1 MIDGKL
7 VINEYEAQ
15 IVKYIFDE
23 YLKGKMP
30 KKIIDTLNKD
40 NILSPGQALYDKS
53 GYVAKENY
61 NLKWKHRN
69 VFDIV
74 HNLSYSGTYIN
85 CKKKCNGIWTRGRRF
100 RL

>member
-30 KKIIDTLNKD
+30 KEIIDALN
-40 NILSPGQALYDKS
+40 NSNVPGPGQALYDKC
-53 GYVAKENY
+53 GYVTKENC
-61 NLKWKHRN
+61 
-69 VFDIV
+69 
-74 HNLSYSGTYIN
+74 NLS
-85 CKKKCNGIWTRGRRF
+85 
-100 RL
+100 

>member
-30 KKIIDTLNKD
+30 KEIIDTLNKD
-40 NILSPGQALYDKS
+40 NILSPG
-53 GYVAKENY
+53 
-61 NLKWKHRN
+61 
-69 VFDIV
+69 
-74 HNLSYSGTYIN
+74 
-85 CKKKCNGIWTRGRRF
+85 
-100 RL
+100 